1 MNSGTSKATFVIQMT
16 DDALRAL
23 PKVELHC
30 HLELTARQSLLRE
43 LLKAKGKW
51 RGEDEFRRDFLIN
64 EPVGDLPTLLNIF
77 LGHRDLLDSPEVI
90 ERMTYECCEDMS
102 ANGVRILELRY
113 APSFLCDAHAALSPD
128 AMHDAI
134 LKGIARAERD
144 FPIAV
149 GLIGLLQRVKSVK
162 ENRYWLDF
170 AIEKKADFLA
180 MDLADNELAFGPAP
194 FVPLFEKAK
203 SEGFFVTIHAG
214 EAEGPQAAQNIR
226 DSIELLHADRIGH
239 GVRILEDPSVL
250 DFVRDRGTVLELCP
264 TSNWLSGVC
273 ATKESHPFRAIM
285 EAGIKTTVNTDD
297 PGIMNIDIIDEYR
310 LLRDGMAFSESEFQ
324 QINQW
329 AREASFLP
337 EERKAAV
344 WP

>member
-1 MNSGTSKATFVIQMT
+1 MT

-30 HLELTARQSLLRE
+30 HLELTARPALLQE
-43 LLKAKGKW
+43 LLAAKG
-51 RGEDEFRRDFLIN
+51 RSLSEAEFRRTLLIT

-77 LGHRDLLDSPEVI
+77 LGHRDLLDSSEVV

-102 ANGVRILELRY
+102 RNGVRILELRY
-113 APSFLCDAHAALSPD
+113 APSFLCDAHPALKPD
-128 AMHDAI
+128 DMHAAI
-134 LKGIARAERD
+134 LRGIARAEQD

-149 GLIGLLQRVKSVK
+149 GLICLLQRIKSVR

-170 AIEKKADFLA
+170 AVEKKADILA
-180 MDLADNELAFGPAP
+180 MDLADNELAVGPAP
-194 FVPLFEKAK
+194 FIPLFDKAK
-203 SEGFFVTIHAG
+203 SEGFAVTIHAG
-214 EAEGPQAAQNIR
+214 EAEGPQAAKNIR

-239 GVRILEDPSVL
+239 GVRILEDSDVL
-250 DFVRDRGTVLELCP
+250 DFVRNRGTVLELCP

-273 ATKESHPFRAIM
+273 PTKETHPFRAIM
-285 EAGIKTTVNTDD
+285 EQGIRTTVNTDD
-297 PGIMNIDIIDEYR
+297 PGIMNIELMDEYR
-310 LLRDGMAFSESEFQ
+310 LLRDGMGFTQAEFE

-329 AREASFLP
+329 ARDASFLP
-337 EERKAAV
+337 EERKAQV

>member
-1 MNSGTSKATFVIQMT
+1 MT

-30 HLELTARQSLLRE
+30 HLELTARPALLKE
-43 LLKAKGKW
+43 LLAAKG
-51 RGEDEFRRDFLIN
+51 RSVSESEFQRDYLIT

-77 LGHRDLLDSPEVI
+77 LGHRDLLDSAEVV

-102 ANGVRILELRY
+102 RNGVRLLELRY
-113 APSFLCDAHAALSPD
+113 APSFLCDAHDGLKPD
-128 AMHDAI
+128 AMHGAI
-134 LKGIARAERD
+134 LKGIERAERD
-144 FPIAV
+144 FPMAV
-149 GLIGLLQRVKSVK
+149 GLICLLQRIKSVD

-180 MDLADNELAFGPAP
+180 MDLADNELAVGPAP
-194 FVPLFEKAK
+194 FIPLFERAK
-203 SEGFFVTIHAG
+203 SEGFAVTIHAG
-214 EAEGPQAAQNIR
+214 EAEGPQAARNIR

-250 DFVRDRGTVLELCP
+250 EFVRERGTVLELCP

-273 ATKESHPFRAIM
+273 ATKETHPFRTIM
-285 EAGIKTTVNTDD
+285 EAGIRTTLNTDD
-297 PGIMNIDIIDEYR
+297 PGIMNIDLLDEYR
-310 LLRDGMAFSESEFQ
+310 LLRDGMAFTEAEFV

-329 AREASFLP
+329 ARDASFIP
-337 EERKAAV
+337 EARKVAV

>member
-1 MNSGTSKATFVIQMT
+1 MT

-30 HLELTARQSLLRE
+30 HLELTARPSLLKE
-43 LLKAKGKW
+43 LLSAKG
-51 RGEDEFRRDFLIN
+51 RSLSEEAFRRDLLIT

-77 LGHRDLLDSPEVI
+77 LGHRDLLDSAEVV

-102 ANGVRILELRY
+102 RNGVRILELRY
-113 APSFLCDAHAALSPD
+113 APSFLCDAHAGLKPD
-128 AMHDAI
+128 AMHAAI
-134 LKGIARAERD
+134 LRGIERAEQD

-149 GLIGLLQRVKSVK
+149 GLIGLLQRIKTVE

-170 AIEKKADFLA
+170 AMEKKGDILA
-180 MDLADNELAFGPAP
+180 MDLADNELAVGPAP
-194 FVPLFEKAK
+194 FIPLFDKAK
-203 SEGFFVTIHAG
+203 SEGFAVTIHAG
-214 EAEGPQAAQNIR
+214 EAEGPQAARNIR

-239 GVRILEDPSVL
+239 GVRILEDRDVL
-250 DFVRDRGTVLELCP
+250 EFVRERGTVLELCP

-273 ATKESHPFRAIM
+273 ATKESHPFRTIM
-285 EAGIKTTVNTDD
+285 EAGIRTTVNTDD
-297 PGIMNIDIIDEYR
+297 PGIMNIELMDEYR
-310 LLRDGMAFSESEFQ
+310 LLRDGMGFTEEEFV

-329 AREASFLP
+329 AFDASFLP
-337 EERKAAV
+337 EARKAAV

>member
-1 MNSGTSKATFVIQMT
+1 MT

-30 HLELTARQSLLRE
+30 HLELTARPALLQE
-43 LLKAKGKW
+43 LLAAKG
-51 RGEDEFRRDFLIN
+51 RSLSEAEFRRTLLIT

-77 LGHRDLLDSPEVI
+77 LGHRDLLDSAEVV

-102 ANGVRILELRY
+102 RNGVRILELRY
-113 APSFLCDAHAALSPD
+113 APSFLCDAHPALKPD
-128 AMHDAI
+128 DMHAAI
-134 LKGIARAERD
+134 LRGIARAEQD
-144 FPIAV
+144 LPIAV
-149 GLIGLLQRVKSVK
+149 GLICLLQRIKSVR

-170 AIEKKADFLA
+170 AVEKKADILA
-180 MDLADNELAFGPAP
+180 MDLADNELAVGPAP
-194 FVPLFEKAK
+194 FIPLFDKAK
-203 SEGFFVTIHAG
+203 SEGFAVTIHAG
-214 EAEGPQAAQNIR
+214 EAEGPQAAKNIR

-239 GVRILEDPSVL
+239 GVRILEDRDVL

-273 ATKESHPFRAIM
+273 PTKEAHPFRTIM
-285 EAGIKTTVNTDD
+285 EQGIRTTVNTDD
-297 PGIMNIDIIDEYR
+297 PGIMNIELMDEYR
-310 LLRDGMAFSESEFQ
+310 LLRDGMGFSKAEFE

-329 AREASFLP
+329 ARDASFLP
-337 EERKAAV
+337 EERKAQV

>member
-1 MNSGTSKATFVIQMT
+1 MT

-30 HLELTARQSLLRE
+30 HLELTARPALLQE
-43 LLKAKGKW
+43 LLAAKG
-51 RGEDEFRRDFLIN
+51 RSLSEAEFRRTLLIT

-77 LGHRDLLDSPEVI
+77 LGHRDLLDSAEVV

-102 ANGVRILELRY
+102 RNGVRILELRY
-113 APSFLCDAHAALSPD
+113 APSFLCDAHPALKPD
-128 AMHDAI
+128 DMHAAI
-134 LKGIARAERD
+134 LRGIARAEQD

-149 GLIGLLQRVKSVK
+149 GLICLLQRIKSVR

-170 AIEKKADFLA
+170 AVEKKADILA
-180 MDLADNELAFGPAP
+180 MDLADNELAVGPAP
-194 FVPLFEKAK
+194 FIPLFDKAK
-203 SEGFFVTIHAG
+203 SEGFAVTIHAG
-214 EAEGPQAAQNIR
+214 EAEGPQAAKNIR

-239 GVRILEDPSVL
+239 GVRILEDRDVL

-273 ATKESHPFRAIM
+273 PTKEAHPFRTIM
-285 EAGIKTTVNTDD
+285 EQGIRTTVNTDD
-297 PGIMNIDIIDEYR
+297 PGIMNIELMDEYR
-310 LLRDGMAFSESEFQ
+310 LLRDGMGFTKAEFE

-329 AREASFLP
+329 ARDASFLP
-337 EERKAAV
+337 EERKAQV